1 MLNDKNIESNH
12 YGDEAPGW
20 KDALIVLVIVAV
32 LIAFAW
38 IAYYKFG
45 WVH

>member
-1 MLNDKNIESNH
+1 MKDKNIRSSI

-20 KDALIVLVIVAV
+20 KDFLIVLIIVAA

-45 WVH
+45 WLH

>member
-1 MLNDKNIESNH
+1 MGKNKRIKNK
-12 YGDEAPGW
+12 YGDEAPTP
-20 KDALIVLVIVAV
+20 KEFLMVILVVAL

-45 WVH
+45 WFH